1 VQPEERPESYFHI
14 LVIHQNRFKGMKN
27 WSYKN
32 SVHPKMFPNFFNLI
46 IWAHEHESMPDIEQ
60 SSEIQAYIY
69 QPGSSVATSLIEAEA
84 KTKHAG
90 LFTFRKNEFY
100 FEPIYL
106 TNSERPLIFK
116 QIELGNLLKKKGNL
130 NVEEANEEVEKHLE
144 GEINDLLKEFEKSQ
158 STQKEK
164 KNKLPLVR
172 LKTEYSG
179 FDIIRIQRLEGKF
192 RGKVANEG
200 YLFELT

>member
-1 VQPEERPESYFHI
+1 MI
-14 LVIHQNRFKGMKN
+14 
-27 WSYKN
+27 
-32 SVHPKMFPNFFNLI
+32 FN
-46 IWAHEHESMPDIEQ
+46 
-60 SSEIQAYIY
+60 
-69 QPGSSVATSLIEAEA
+69 
-84 KTKHAG
+84 
-90 LFTFRKNEFY
+90 
-100 FEPIYL
+100 
-106 TNSERPLIFK
+106 